1 MFSFVKRE
9 NILLWKQNRNE
20 NKKTIKNRVHFDELR
35 CVKVRRLISGK
46 KVYIFDDGR
55 KDGLTM
61 LSTLNNLKYNVRVP
75 YSEELDEFVRMKNI
89 RIEDC

>member
-1 MFSFVKRE
+1 
-9 NILLWKQNRNE
+9 
-20 NKKTIKNRVHFDELR
+20 
-35 CVKVRRLISGK
+35 
-46 KVYIFDDGR
+46 
-55 KDGLTM
+55 M